1 MECLIRTG
9 GRAYHRAGF
18 HRPSRQLMQIQTG
31 KNVVIRE
38 AISDSMYE
46 AGETWL
52 PCDKLLLQWQMCLA
66 CLLMHR
72 VCSC

>member
-1 MECLIRTG
+1 
-9 GRAYHRAGF
+9 
-18 HRPSRQLMQIQTG
+18 MQIQPG

-38 AISDSMYE
+38 AISDSMCE